1 MTDHAGRLATA
12 PAIVALA
19 GASGFIGRWFREQ
32 FTEAG
37 ITVRTVGRH
46 PEDSAH
52 WDNPEAVADALNG
65 ANLLVNLA
73 GRSVSCRYSHRNR
86 DEILDSRT
94 RTTSQLGCALAL
106 VQRQA
111 GTPPSLWINAS
122 TGTIYR
128 HAEDRPQTEADG
140 ELGTGF
146 SVDVA
151 RAWEQALHDAGTPG
165 VRQVALRIAI
175 VLGPGGGVMDPFKNL
190 ARCGLGGH
198 MGTGNQKFSWIHVQD
213 LYRAVLHLYAHQE
226 LSGPVNAAAPEVVSN
241 RELMQCVRRAY
252 RVPAGLPTPR
262 WLLEL
267 GAVMIRT
274 ETELVLKS
282 RWVGA
287 EKLALSGFAFRYP
300 NLDAA
305 LASIAGRPAIS
316 SAALV

>member
-1 MTDHAGRLATA
+1 MTDHAGRPATA

-37 ITVRTVGRH
+37 ITVRTIGRR

-73 GRSVSCRYSHRNR
+73 GRSVSCRYSQRNR

-94 RTTSQLGCALAL
+94 RTTSLLGSALAL
-106 VQRQA
+106 VQRQG

-198 MGTGNQKFSWIHVQD
+198 MGTGTQKFSWIHVQD

-226 LSGPVNAAAPEVVSN
+226 LSGPVNVAAPEAVSN
-241 RELMQCVRRAY
+241 RELMQYVRRAY

-287 EKLALSGFAFRYP
+287 EKLAQSGFAFHYP
-300 NLDAA
+300 DLDAA
-305 LASIAGRPAIS
+305 LASIAGQPASS
-316 SAALV
+316 SAARV

>member
-1 MTDHAGRLATA
+1 MTDHAEKPAAVPAT
-12 PAIVALA
+12 VVLA
-19 GASGFIGRWFREQ
+19 GASGFIGRWFQDQ
-32 FTEAG
+32 FAEAG
-37 ITVRTVGRH
+37 VIVRTIGRR
-46 PEDSAH
+46 PEDSAR
-52 WDNPEAVADALNG
+52 WDNPDAIVNALNG
-65 ANLLVNLA
+65 ADLLVNLA
-73 GRSVSCRYSHRNR
+73 GRSVSCRYNQRNR

-94 RTTSQLGCALAL
+94 RTTAQLGSALAS
-106 VQRQA
+106 VQRQG
-111 GTPPSLWINAS
+111 GTPPSLWVNAS

-128 HAEDRPQTEADG
+128 HAEDRPQTEAEG
-140 ELGTGF
+140 ESGTGF

-151 RAWEQALHDAGTPG
+151 KAWEQALHDAATPG

-241 RELMQCVRRAY
+241 RELMQSVRHAY
-252 RVPAGLPTPR
+252 RMPTGLPTPR

-287 EKLALSGFAFRYP
+287 EKLMRSGFTFRYP
-300 NLDAA
+300 TLDTA
-305 LASIAGRPAIS
+305 LASIVGLSSGPAVWR
-316 SAALV
+316 A